1 MYIFVLI
8 IFLLIIIQLKFSPK
22 IYFVDE
28 GLFLQYIIK
37 GKIGEKETVIKKYYN
52 KWEVKEIFLKKE

>member
-28 GLFLQYIIK
+28 GLFLQYTIK
-37 GKIGEKETVIKKYYN
+37 GKIGEKETKEKKYYN

>member
-28 GLFLQYIIK
+28 GLFIQYSIK
-37 GKIGEKETVIKKYYN
+37 GKLGDKETFVKQLIK
-52 KWEVKEIFLKKE
+52 W